1 MPNSETH
8 LDIED
13 KDIKNK
19 KNKNIKKKKQ
29 KNENK
34 NEKEKLICNYYKA
47 LEKDSDSDIINAKNE
62 IKNFK
67 EKLLTDTSNTAA
79 NINYLNKG
87 KFNTKFTDDLEEKNR
102 EFKKVAGKVLS
113 GTQLKQDVYEENTN
127 LTMHLL
133 YYILGM
139 GFMGYYIIK
148 LLKK

>member
-1 MPNSETH
+1 MSQDT
-8 LDIED
+8 DT
-13 KDIKNK
+13 IKQENINK
-19 KNKNIKKKKQ
+19 
-29 KNENK
+29 
-34 NEKEKLICNYYKA
+34 KEKLICNYSKE
-47 LEKDSDSDIINAKNE
+47 LVKQNGDINRAKKKIE
-62 IKNFK
+62 EFKNQ
-67 EKLLTDTSNTAA
+67 LLADTSIIEGKITA
-79 NINYLNKG
+79 LNKAIS
-87 KFNTKFTDDLEEKNR
+87 NTKLKDDLKEKNR